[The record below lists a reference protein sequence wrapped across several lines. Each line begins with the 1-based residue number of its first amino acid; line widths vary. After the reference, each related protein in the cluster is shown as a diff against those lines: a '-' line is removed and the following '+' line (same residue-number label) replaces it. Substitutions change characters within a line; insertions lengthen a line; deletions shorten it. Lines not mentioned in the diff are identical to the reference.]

1 MAKDSAASPA
11 TGSCLCGAVRYTIT
25 GPLRPILVCHCAMCR
40 RAMSS
45 VAAFT
50 ACAPGDIH
58 IEGTKLRWYQS
69 SPIARR
75 GFCAQC
81 GSSLFWE
88 PAHGGHLSVSAGS
101 LDDPSKL
108 TISEH
113 IFLAEDTS
121 PMRALAPADAG

>member
-1 MAKDSAASPA
+1 MAKESAASPA

-25 GPLRPILVCHCAMCR
+25 GPLRSILVCHCAMCR
-40 RAMSS
+40 RAMSG
-45 VAAFT
+45 VGAFT
-50 ACAPGDIH
+50 ACAPGDIR

-88 PAHGGHLSVSAGS
+88 PAHGNHLSVSAGS
-101 LDDPSKL
+101 LDDSSRL
-108 TISEH
+108 AIGEH
-113 IFLAEDTS
+113 LFLAEDAS
-121 PMRALAPADAG
+121 PMRALAPDGAG